1 LISSN
6 DIERN
11 GFKWFSADT
20 IPAKLPNKEPI
31 LINTDRENGDG
42 IHWIT
47 AYKERPGSVFVYDPL
62 GPRNKRNNNRL
73 IMDSLKKSGSVSL
86 YIGKDQ
92 SNASNL
98 CGWLSLLV
106 AGYLNAEHPDK
117 AESLILKKMAGDS
130 TKTVVSEFGVKY
142 A

>member
-1 LISSN
+1 MIPDKL
-6 DIERN
+6 
-11 GFKWFSADT
+11 
-20 IPAKLPNKEPI
+20 PAKVPV
-31 LINTDRENGDG
+31 LINTDHENGEG

-47 AYKERPGSVFVYDPL
+47 AYKSSSGVFVYDPL
-62 GPRNKRNNNRL
+62 GARNKRTNNRL
-73 IMDSLKKSGSVSL
+73 IMDSLRKSGPIHL

-92 SNASNL
+92 SNSSNL

-106 AGYLNAEHPDK
+106 AGYLGASRPNDPEP
-117 AESLILKKMAGDS
+117 LILKKMAGDS